1 MQPKNKYLK
10 CVWMNFLKV
19 SILSFFFFLYT
30 DIKYITSI
38 LLLLLLR
45 KKYIILIADNS
56 ILTSYFII
64 CELWRRHNLRQ
75 NHTTRRQTSH
85 FVRVAEKTLPK
96 RVPLHDRH
104 VRNRVSLNCPRCFRR
119 KHALKTRSNVR
130 YNGGSFHWFWQLWVT
145 PLLLGL
151 PFVPAELLLR
161 RKFPAMNPVPKTNG
175 GKIYGRL
182 DGKLFLFRVRQG
194 SIVVVRTRAT

>member
-119 KHALKTRSNVR
+119 KHALKTRSNASLSDITVAR
-130 YNGGSFHWFWQLWVT
+130 STDSGSSELRLYYWDFPSCLQNYCYAGSFQLW
-145 PLLLGL
+145 
-151 PFVPAELLLR
+151 
-161 RKFPAMNPVPKTNG
+161 
-175 GKIYGRL
+175 I
-182 DGKLFLFRVRQG
+182 LFLRPTVERYTEGWMENYFYSGLARKYRRC
-194 SIVVVRTRAT
+194 ST